1 MNRRTLLLASV
12 MTLPALPVLAQS
24 SSGLLNLFST
34 TGAGANAF
42 VEQAT
47 MANTFGIESSRI
59 LLAGSTHAQIREYAE
74 RMIAEHTAMS
84 NELRA
89 MPDAA
94 TRLPSGLDDRLQAK
108 LIELRRY
115 QGDELDRWYVQME
128 VESHRQ
134 ALEFYEAYA
143 ANGEVPNLKSFAER
157 NVGKVRMRLQ
167 QAQAFQVPR
176 AQ

>member
-1 MNRRTLLLASV
+1 MNRRTLLLASA
-12 MTLPALPVLAQS
+12 MALPGVSALAQS
-24 SSGLLNLFST
+24 SSTLLNLFST

-47 MANTFGIESSRI
+47 MANNFGIESSRI
-59 LLAGSTHAQIREYAE
+59 LLAGSTHTQIRQYAE
-74 RMIAEHTAMS
+74 RMIAEHTALS

-108 LIELRRY
+108 LIDLRRY
-115 QGDELDRWYVQME
+115 QGDELDRWYVQMQ
-128 VESHRQ
+128 VEAHRQ
-134 ALEFYEAYA
+134 ALEFYEAFA

-157 NVGKVRMRLQ
+157 NVGRVRMNLQ